1 MCLMPTDKS
10 RRRFLKA
17 AGATVLATGLG
28 VDLPWRHRQALAAER
43 KSRIAVVQD
52 MRLAEAE
59 GDKRQRKLSA
69 MVHLAVREA
78 VGALTPREAY
88 QALFTATDVVAI
100 KVNCSDPHFATD
112 PQVVRALIEG
122 LHIAQVPDENIIIYD
137 RDDKALAAAGYQ
149 LNAQNGGPRCFGTLG
164 TVAGCGY
171 EDDVSTVGKTSFH
184 LSKIVAEMATA
195 IINVPVV
202 KDNAYAG
209 VSVALKNHFGSI
221 DNPQDF
227 HYSGCNPA
235 IADVNAAPEIRTKQR
250 LVVVDALRVLYE
262 GGPTY
267 QEEFAVGY
275 HTICASTDAVAVDVK
290 CAQLVDLMR
299 QRHGLDVLARVGR
312 EPKYIATAGKP
323 EYHLGI
329 SDDKNIE
336 MIVHKL
342 HEQR

>member
-1 MCLMPTDKS
+1 M
-10 RRRFLKA
+10 
-17 AGATVLATGLG
+17 LATGLG
-28 VDLPWRHRQALAAER
+28 VDLSWSRRAASAAEA
-43 KSRIAVVQD
+43 KSRLAVVQD

-59 GDKRQRKLSA
+59 GDNRQQKLSA

-78 VGALTPREAY
+78 VGARMPREAY

-100 KVNCSDPHFATD
+100 KVNCSAPYFATD
-112 PQVVRALIEG
+112 PQVVQALVEG
-122 LHIAQVPDENIIIYD
+122 LHTAEVPDENIIIYD
-137 RDDKALAAAGYQ
+137 RNDEDLAAAGYK
-149 LNAQNGGPRCFGTLG
+149 LNAQGTGPRCFGTLG
-164 TVAGCGY
+164 PVANCGY
-171 EDDVSTVGKTSFH
+171 EDERSTIGKTSFH
-184 LSKIVAEMATA
+184 LSRIVTDMATA

-202 KDNAYAG
+202 KDNVYAG

-250 LVVVDALRVLYE
+250 LIVVDALRVLYD

-267 QEEFAVGY
+267 QEEFAVDY
-275 HTICASTDAVAVDVK
+275 HTICASTDPVAVDAK
-290 CAQLVDLMR
+290 CAELIDLMR
-299 QRHGLDVLARVGR
+299 QRHGLAPLVKVGR
-312 EPKYIATAGKP
+312 EPRHIATAGRP
-323 EYHLGI
+323 EYRLGT

-342 HEQR
+342 HEQQ